1 MKKDISRHARPR
13 QVVTRRGFLA
23 AGALG
28 IGGLTL
34 ADLLRAEA
42 AAGIRGSRKA
52 VINVHLD
59 GGPPQMDIIDL
70 KPEAPLE
77 IRGEFRPIDTK
88 VPGIRICE
96 LLPRLASIADRIAFI
111 RSLVGAAGEHNAFQ
125 CLSGFE
131 EKELRSIGGRLALGC
146 VLSKLWGR
154 TDDYKDVFATLYHN
168 LGIDPHATTISD
180 PSGRPH
186 HLLDRGQPV
195 RELVG

>member
-111 RSLVGAAGEHNAFQ
+111 RSLVGA
-125 CLSGFE
+125 
-131 EKELRSIGGRLALGC
+131 
-146 VLSKLWGR
+146 
-154 TDDYKDVFATLYHN
+154 TDRWAAEAVDRPIDYKDVFTTLYHN